1 MVKDKWWKA
10 AAELK
15 AGDILET
22 ADEQCQR
29 VKSITVEEKG
39 YPVTTYNLSVEDNHT
54 FFVNNEG
61 ILTHNM
67 AGFKPC
73 EVAEEIPIAFKQ
85 KEFASSY
92 ASRISQTPAEL
103 NKKVKFE
110 GNRGESLCK
119 LKPPPDP
126 DLKKIL
132 DEAGIEGINYRNGVP
147 DFSRVSKAE
156 LEIEYMVGGKDKMG
170 TKARE
175 VNFVQADRKLAEQLN
190 SSQELAKKLGIES
203 GEITE
208 KDIRKFRKKNKFT
221 WHELN
226 DCKTMQL
233 VPSKIN
239 NSFGHVGGVGEVNA
253 GAFEPGGFAN
263 R

>member
-1 MVKDKWWKA
+1 
-10 AAELK
+10 
-15 AGDILET
+15 
-22 ADEQCQR
+22 
-29 VKSITVEEKG
+29 
-39 YPVTTYNLSVEDNHT
+39 
-54 FFVNNEG
+54 
-61 ILTHNM
+61 
-67 AGFKPC
+67 
-73 EVAEEIPIAFKQ
+73 
-85 KEFASSY
+85 
-92 ASRISQTPAEL
+92 
-103 NKKVKFE
+103 
-110 GNRGESLCK
+110 
-119 LKPPPDP
+119 
-126 DLKKIL
+126 
-132 DEAGIEGINYRNGVP
+132 
-147 DFSRVSKAE
+147 
-156 LEIEYMVGGKDKMG
+156 MVGGKDKMG

-239 NSFGHVGGVGEVNA
+239 NSFG
-253 GAFEPGGFAN
+253 GFAN